1 MSLGWWFFHFVFLMF
16 NPKPWGYDPIWWT
29 YFSNGLVQPEH
40 LSHHLFQR
48 KKSQLSNSWTCCPMD
63 RRSSFFGGHFFRR
76 WGWGSASGNSG
87 CWIFFNGGICF
98 FGGGGEALVY
108 RIFVWGNMQ
117 DGKCKLF
124 NNFNRKLYVSCVW
137 RGSRKGRK
145 TPPPSCLFAYIP
157 LIIPW

>member
-98 FGGGGEALVY
+98 FGGEGRHWFTGFLFEETCKMENANCSIISIGNCMFHVFGGDPEKGEKHHHQVVY
-108 RIFVWGNMQ
+108 LPI
-117 DGKCKLF
+117 
-124 NNFNRKLYVSCVW
+124 Y
-137 RGSRKGRK
+137 
-145 TPPPSCLFAYIP
+145 P
-157 LIIPW
+157 